1 MNFHTADGEDY
12 YESMINKHSLLPT
25 PIPSHLSDEE
35 IEEWICKL
43 EQEKQ
48 RRKRKN
54 NEHV

>member
-1 MNFHTADGEDY
+1 MNFHTAGGEDY
-12 YESMINKHSLLPT
+12 YENISRHRLLPT

-35 IEEWICKL
+35 IEEWISKL

-48 RRKRKN
+48 RRKKKD